1 MKLKLDENVP
11 SHLAA
16 APESFSHDVDSVQ
29 SEQLTGHGDADVWTA
44 AQQDGR
50 FLITQDLDF
59 SDARKYVPGSHH
71 GLLLVRLRRPGRA
84 ALSERI
90 HQLFAT
96 EPVETWAG
104 CLVVATE
111 QKVRITRAFRNTVLI
126 GLQGRDWDWGQFAGA
141 DERRNRGLSLRYR
154 LWRGSQFIQAST

>member
-1 MKLKLDENVP
+1 DENVP
-11 SHLAA
+11 AHLA
-16 APESFSHDVDSVQ
+16 PTLQTFGHDVDSVQ
-29 SEQLTGHGDADVWTA
+29 SEALTGHRDSDVWTA
-44 AQQDGR
+44 AQRDGR

-84 ALSERI
+84 ALLERI
-90 HQLFAT
+90 SQLFAA

-111 QKVRITRAFRNTVLI
+111 QKVRITRPLKNT
-126 GLQGRDWDWGQFAGA
+126 R
-141 DERRNRGLSLRYR
+141 
-154 LWRGSQFIQAST
+154 

>member
-11 SHLAA
+11 AHLAA
-16 APESFSHDVDSVQ
+16 VLQAFGHDVDSVQ
-29 SEQLTGHGDADVWTA
+29 SEQLTGYRDVHVWTA
-44 AQQDGR
+44 AQDHGR

-59 SDARKYVPGSHH
+59 SDARKYVPGGHH

-90 HQLFAT
+90 QQLFAT

-111 QKVRITRAFRNTVLI
+111 QKVRITRPFRR
-126 GLQGRDWDWGQFAGA
+126 GGQGP
-141 DERRNRGLSLRYR
+141 
-154 LWRGSQFIQAST
+154 